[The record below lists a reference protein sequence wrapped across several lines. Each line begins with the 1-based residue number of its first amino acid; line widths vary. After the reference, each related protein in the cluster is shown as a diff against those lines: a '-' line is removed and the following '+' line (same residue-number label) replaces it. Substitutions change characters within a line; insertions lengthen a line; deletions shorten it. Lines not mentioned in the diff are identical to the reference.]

1 MHAYSGNGLPLGGSE
16 EAGGIAEAMRV
27 ALAGWREAARAVA
40 RRPMNLL
47 RSKLAE
53 RDLEVLLESAH
64 LDRVTPAYTGN

>member
-1 MHAYSGNGLPLGGSE
+1 
-16 EAGGIAEAMRV
+16 MRV

-64 LDRVTPAYTGN
+64 LDRVTPAYTGH